1 MKKILTIAIRE
12 YKAMVGT
19 KAFLAS
25 IVMMPIL
32 MLGGLVA
39 IQLLNKVG
47 EVKERRIAIADGT
60 GELTEVIQR
69 AAESRNAA
77 IDSALNDQE
86 NASMAGRDR
95 GGPSLNR
102 GEKFYFEVV
111 DQELDE
117 EKRISLSERISN
129 QELYGL
135 LEIPANALDPL
146 AAAPQDSPTN
156 SDQAT
161 NSPLDAIRFYSQD
174 SGLSPARGWL
184 QSIISEHAKALRLRQ
199 AKVDPIIVAQASV
212 PIEVKG
218 MGLVRRASDGTV
230 VAAEEK
236 DVMSALFLPMGVM
249 MLMFMVIFMASQ
261 PMLESVLE
269 EKSQRIAEVLL
280 GSANPFQIMSGKLI
294 GSVAG
299 SITIFSIY
307 LVGIYFL
314 AQQRGMLDAFPMH
327 LVPWFIVFQI
337 LGVLF
342 YAAIFLAV
350 GASVTQ
356 LKEAQSILLP
366 VWMLLMSPMFIWIF
380 IVQDPNG
387 SVAKWFSLF
396 PPATPTTMMLRLSTG
411 QTIPWWQP
419 ATGVVLTT
427 LATLAIV
434 VIAGRIF
441 RIGILWQGKTPKL
454 SEILRWGISG

>member
-19 KAFLAS
+19 KAFLIS

-32 MLGGLVA
+32 MLGGLLA

-47 EVKERRIAIADGT
+47 EVKERRIAVADGT
-60 GELTEVIQR
+60 GQLIEVLQQS
-69 AAESRNAA
+69 AEARNQS
-77 IDSALNDQE
+77 IDRMLSSEEGSEADD
-86 NASMAGRDR
+86 SF
-95 GGPSLNR
+95 GGPSMNR
-102 GEKFYFEVV
+102 AEKFFIEAVESDLSD
-111 DQELDE
+111 DQRVEYCELIE
-117 EKRISLSERISN
+117 N
-129 QELYGL
+129 QEWYGL
-135 LEIPANALDPL
+135 LEIPATALVINVQTEVRGSRNIAPNGAEKDP
-146 AAAPQDSPTN
+146 QK
-156 SDQAT
+156 
-161 NSPLDAIRFYSQD
+161 IKFYSQD

-184 QSIISEHAKALRLRQ
+184 QSVISEHIKNQRLQ
-199 AKVDPIIVAQASV
+199 AASVDPALVAKASV
-212 PIEVKG
+212 PTQVQG
-218 MGLVRRASDGTV
+218 LGLVRRLSDGTV
-230 VAAEEK
+230 KEAQEK
-236 DVMSALFLPMGVM
+236 DTLSAIFLPMGVM

-269 EKSQRIAEVLL
+269 EKSARIAEVLL

-299 SITIFSIY
+299 SVTIFSIY
-307 LVGIYFL
+307 LAGIYAL
-314 AQQRGMLDAFPMH
+314 ASQRGMIDDFPSH
-327 LVPWFIVFQI
+327 LVPWFVIFQV

-419 ATGVVLTT
+419 TLGVILTA
-427 LATLAIV
+427 LATLVIV
-434 VIAGRIF
+434 IVAGRIF

-454 SEILRWGISG
+454 GELLRWGFSG